1 MLLITG
7 KFLFLLSTM
16 VLSVSAAEFGRHI
29 SFDSNEILQS
39 GHVLFEGR
47 DSHFVMND
55 AGTFIFTAP
64 DSLFTGIRDLA
75 FFEYTLEPARWG
87 LPTALPPAAWVPNPF
102 TKGDSIHSI
111 QQYHDDSLSLV
122 CIPRTDWDESFT
134 LSFPTQERRE
144 MRFGKNSA
152 AVDSGV
158 FIPLN
163 FNGLLWVDHA
173 GDSLLQ
179 LRPGDEA
186 KKLFSQEGALDL
198 DSLDAAQSVIS
209 LAADSDSLFAVTGG
223 ENLWVYHRE
232 SARWEE
238 RIPRQGYSL
247 VDVKQSQSGQKAFW
261 AYRTLEDDEQP
272 VDSFFILHESS
283 SGEYA
288 AHYVAALLDFD
299 YLSGDTL
306 IVFTET
312 EDNRIRIYDD
322 AMNSVP
328 SRSLSRSMSRAIDTL
343 FAASEPAIYGITVSP
358 GQNGAAISIATD
370 AGALY
375 TDYFDPVRDVPDF
388 LLFRRD
394 RPVAGG
400 LREVYAEPSIINNRY
415 GNAVFI
421 YSLKNDSRVTID
433 IFDANLDYV
442 CRIVDNERRSAG
454 GTRHSTNRVRD
465 TWDGTHR
472 NDGRETVSPG
482 VYYFRITTDRGDT
495 AFGKVVV
502 AKN

>member
-1 MLLITG
+1 MSLITG
-7 KFLFLLSTM
+7 KFLFLLSTI
-16 VLSVSAAEFGRHI
+16 VLSASAAEFGRNI

-87 LPTALPPAAWVPNPF
+87 LDSALPPAAWVPNPF
-102 TKGDSIHSI
+102 SKGDSIHSI
-111 QQYHDDSLSLV
+111 QQYYDDSLSVV

-134 LSFPTQERRE
+134 LSFPTKDSRE

-163 FNGLLWVDHA
+163 FNGILFADYS

-186 KKLFSQEGALDL
+186 IELFSQEGALDL
-198 DSLDAAQSVIS
+198 DSLDAEQSVIS
-209 LAADSDSLFAVTGG
+209 LVADSDSLFAVTGA
-223 ENLWVYHRE
+223 ENLWVYDRE
-232 SARWEE
+232 NARWEE

-247 VDVKQSQSGQKAFW
+247 VDVKRSGSGQKAFW
-261 AYRTLEDDEQP
+261 AYRTPEDDEQA

-283 SGEYA
+283 PGEYA
-288 AHYVAALLDFD
+288 AHHVAALLDFD
-299 YLSGDTL
+299 YIFGDTL
-306 IVFTET
+306 IVFAET
-312 EDNRIRIYDD
+312 EKNRIRIYDD

-328 SRSLSRSMSRAIDTL
+328 SQSLSRSMSRAIDTL
-343 FAASEPAIYGITVSP
+343 FVASDPTIYGITVSP
-358 GQNGAAISIATD
+358 RETGAALSIATD
-370 AGALY
+370 AGVLY
-375 TDYFDPVRDVPDF
+375 TDYFDSARDVPDF
-388 LLFRRD
+388 RLFRRD
-394 RPVAGG
+394 RPVEGD
-400 LREVYAEPSIINNRY
+400 LREIYAEPSILNNRY
-415 GNAVFI
+415 ENAVFV

-442 CRIVDNERRSAG
+442 CRIVDNEQRSAG
-454 GTRHSTNRVRD
+454 GTTHSTNRVRD

-472 NDGRETVSPG
+472 NDGKETVSPG
-482 VYYFRITTDRGDT
+482 VYYFRITTNRGDT